1 MGLIGKE
8 KLIEQISIRLQRL
21 NSAELRSV
29 NAIVSRFLHNKN
41 KRGPVAKNKFAAGP
55 HLYSFSYRRQNFS
68 PNCGKLFTFRA
79 CLRRLHRFGGA

>member
-41 KRGPVAKNKFAAGP
+41 KRDQAIQRK
-55 HLYSFSYRRQNFS
+55 R
-68 PNCGKLFTFRA
+68 TFVKREKVEYTYEK
-79 CLRRLHRFGGA
+79 RE

>member
-21 NSAELRSV
+21 NIAELRSV

-41 KRGPVAKNKFAAGP
+41 KRDQA
-55 HLYSFSYRRQNFS
+55 
-68 PNCGKLFTFRA
+68 
-79 CLRRLHRFGGA
+79 

>member
-29 NAIVSRFLHNKN
+29 NAIVPRFPKKK
-41 KRGPVAKNKFAAGP
+41 KRGAQA
-55 HLYSFSYRRQNFS
+55 
-68 PNCGKLFTFRA
+68 
-79 CLRRLHRFGGA
+79 

>member
-29 NAIVSRFLHNKN
+29 NAIVSRSLHNKN
-41 KRGPVAKNKFAAGP
+41 KRDQA
-55 HLYSFSYRRQNFS
+55 
-68 PNCGKLFTFRA
+68 
-79 CLRRLHRFGGA
+79 

>member
-29 NAIVSRFLHNKN
+29 NAIASRFLHNKN
-41 KRGPVAKNKFAAGP
+41 KRDQA
-55 HLYSFSYRRQNFS
+55 
-68 PNCGKLFTFRA
+68 
-79 CLRRLHRFGGA
+79 